1 MAGFYTIDDL
11 PALQNA
17 AMGRRVILRAD
28 LNVPMGDGT
37 VSDAT
42 RIERLAPTIAE
53 LAAKGFR
60 VVVISH
66 FGRPGGKRDATLSLA
81 PITGALQAA
90 IGSPVIFV
98 AACIGT
104 EAEAAVGGLGVGGV
118 ALMENL
124 RFHPG
129 EEANDPEFARA
140 LARLG
145 DIYVN
150 DAFSVAHRAHA
161 STEALARL
169 LPAAA
174 GRLMQAELEALA
186 AALET
191 PKRPVLA
198 VIGGAKVSTKLD
210 LLANLVAKVDVLMV
224 AGAMANTFLHA
235 LGTDVAASL
244 CEPDMAPNVR
254 EVMARADGAGCE
266 IALPSDVVVASAFEE
281 GADCETVPIAA
292 VPPGAMILDVGVET
306 AAALV
311 ARLEDCRTLLWNG
324 PLGAFETPPF
334 DASTVT
340 FARAAAARTTAGR
353 LISVAGGG
361 DTMAV
366 LTRAGVIDD
375 LTFVSTAGGAFL
387 EWLEG
392 KALPGVKA
400 LEASKGG

>member
-90 IGSPVIFV
+90 FGSPVIFV
-98 AACIGT
+98 AACSGA

-129 EEANDPEFARA
+129 EEANYPEFARA

-210 LLANLVAKVDVLMV
+210 LLANSAQPTGDFPNSLVWFSVPKNSRAAPRWERHVFADKDAPGLSHYLGFGDVN
-224 AGAMANTFLHA
+224 G
-235 LGTDVAASL
+235 DDR
-244 CEPDMAPNVR
+244 PD
-254 EVMARADGAGCE
+254 
-266 IALPSDVVVASAFEE
+266 
-281 GADCETVPIAA
+281 
-292 VPPGAMILDVGVET
+292 
-306 AAALV
+306 
-311 ARLEDCRTLLWNG
+311 
-324 PLGAFETPPF
+324 
-334 DASTVT
+334 
-340 FARAAAARTTAGR
+340 AAAAAKGGPTAEPGTGDWFAGGKRPLIQPESGR
-353 LISVAGGG
+353 STSSLISS
-361 DTMAV
+361 
-366 LTRAGVIDD
+366 RARP
-375 LTFVSTAGGAFL
+375 TFIRPT
-387 EWLEG
+387 
-392 KALPGVKA
+392 
-400 LEASKGG
+400 